1 MRIDSHHH
9 FWKYDASEYAWIN
22 DSMSIL
28 KRDFG
33 PGDLALICKATGVD
47 GVVSVQ
53 ASQSL
58 LETERLIRYAETE
71 SLVQA
76 VVGWVPLASSGV
88 ASELEKLA
96 MSPWLKGVRHVV
108 QDESDPEFL
117 MGTAFNEGI
126 RRLREFKLS
135 YDLLIYPWQLPA
147 TIKFVDMHPEQPFV
161 LDHIAK
167 PAIDSSKY
175 DADWEK
181 YVRELAKREHVIGC
195 KFSGIVTE
203 VRDAQWSVDLLRP
216 YWNVVLEAFGP
227 ERLMFGSD
235 WPVILLRSEY
245 SRWVAAVEELVSEL
259 SVDQQAAFW
268 SGNVKRVYRLA
279 STGH

>member
-1 MRIDSHHH
+1 MN
-9 FWKYDASEYAWIN
+9 A
-22 DSMSIL
+22 L

-33 PGDLALICKATGVD
+33 PAELKPLCEASSVD

-71 SLVQA
+71 SLVQG
-76 VVGWVPLASSGV
+76 VIGWVPLASNGV
-88 ASELEKLA
+88 GMDLERLA

-117 MGTAFNEGI
+117 MGGAFNEGI
-126 RRLREFKLS
+126 RWLRQFKLS

-147 TIKFVDMHPEQPFV
+147 TIKFVDMHPEQPFI

-167 PAIDSSKY
+167 PAIDSAKY
-175 DADWEK
+175 DSDWEK
-181 YVRELAKREHVIGC
+181 NIRELAKRGHVLGC

-203 VRDAQWSVDLLRP
+203 VRDAEWSVELLRP
-216 YWNVVLEAFGP
+216 YWNVALEAFGP

-245 SRWVAAVEELVSEL
+245 AQWVQAVEELTREL
-259 SVDQQAAFW
+259 SPAEQGAFW
-268 SGNVKRVYRLA
+268 SGNVQRAYRL
-279 STGH
+279 TN

>member
-22 DSMSIL
+22 DSMSVL

-33 PGDLALICKATGVD
+33 PRELKPLCEATLVD

-58 LETERLIRYAETE
+58 IETERLIRFAETE
-71 SLVQA
+71 SLVQG

-88 ASELEKLA
+88 GMELEKLV

-117 MGTAFNEGI
+117 MGVAFNEGI
-126 RRLREFKLS
+126 RRLRDFKLS

-147 TIKFVDMHPEQPFV
+147 TIQFVDMHPEQPFV

-167 PAIDSSKY
+167 PAINSAKFDSG
-175 DADWEK
+175 WESNI
-181 YVRELAKREHVIGC
+181 RELAKRPHVIGC

-216 YWNVVLEAFGP
+216 YWTVALEAFGP

-245 SRWVAAVEELVSEL
+245 NRWVQSVEELSRDL
-259 SVDQQAAFW
+259 SAAEQAAFW
-268 SGNVKRVYRLA
+268 SGNVQRAYRLA
-279 STGH
+279 M

>member
-22 DSMSIL
+22 DSMSVL
-28 KRDFG
+28 KRDYG
-33 PGDLALICKATGVD
+33 PSELKPLCAATGLD

-71 SLVQA
+71 SLVQG

-88 ASELEKLA
+88 GEDLDRLA

-108 QDESDPEFL
+108 QDEADPEFL
-117 MGTAFNEGI
+117 MGEAFNAGI
-126 RRLREFKLS
+126 RRLMRLKLT

-167 PAIDSSKY
+167 PEINSTQSASN
-175 DADWEK
+175 WETHL
-181 YVRELAKREHVIGC
+181 RELAKREHVIAC

-203 VRDAQWSVDLLRP
+203 VRDAQWSVDLLQP
-216 YWNVVLEAFGP
+216 YWNVALEAFGP
-227 ERLMFGSD
+227 QRLMFGSD
-235 WPVILLRSEY
+235 WPVILLRSDY
-245 SRWVAAVEELVSEL
+245 ARWVQAVEQLTRNLTTTE
-259 SVDQQAAFW
+259 QAAFW
-268 SGNVKRVYRLA
+268 SGNVQRAYRLA
-279 STGH
+279 T

>member
-9 FWKYDASEYAWIN
+9 FWKYDAGEYAWIN
-22 DSMSIL
+22 DSMSVL

-33 PGDLALICKATGVD
+33 PWELAPLCESTGVA

-58 LETERLIRYAETE
+58 QETERLICFAETE
-71 SLVQA
+71 
-76 VVGWVPLASSGV
+76 PLASSGV
-88 ASELEKLA
+88 STHLERLA

-117 MGTAFNEGI
+117 LGTAFNDGI
-126 RRLREFKLS
+126 RQLVSFQLA
-135 YDLLIYPWQLPA
+135 YDILIYPWQLPA
-147 TIKFVDMHPEQPFV
+147 TLQFVDRHPQQPFI

-167 PAIDSSKY
+167 PAIEAAHY
-175 DADWEK
+175 DRDWESNI
-181 YVRELAKREHVIGC
+181 RALAKREQVIAC

-203 VRDAQWSVDLLRP
+203 VRDAAWSVDLLRP
-216 YWNVVLEAFGP
+216 YWNAALDAFGP

-235 WPVILLRSEY
+235 WPVLLLRSDY
-245 SRWVAAVEELVSEL
+245 VRWVRAVEELTKPL
-259 SVDQQAAFW
+259 SPAEQNAFW
-268 SGNVKRVYRLA
+268 SGNARRVYRLD
-279 STGH
+279 

>member
-22 DSMSIL
+22 DSMSVL

-33 PGDLALICKATGVD
+33 PAELAPLCKTTGVD

-58 LETERLIRYAETE
+58 LETERLIRFAETE
-71 SLVQA
+71 SLVQG
-76 VVGWVPLASSGV
+76 VIGWVPLASSSVGI
-88 ASELEKLA
+88 ELESLT
-96 MSPWLKGVRHVV
+96 MSAWLKGVRHVV
-108 QDESDPEFL
+108 QDEPDPEFL
-117 MGTAFNEGI
+117 MGVAFNEGI

-147 TIKFVDMHPEQPFV
+147 TIKFVDMHPQQPFV

-167 PAIDSSKY
+167 PAIYSAQYDSE
-175 DADWEK
+175 WERNI
-181 YVRELAKREHVIGC
+181 RELAKRQHVIGC

-216 YWNVVLEAFGP
+216 YWSVALEAFGP

-235 WPVILLRSEY
+235 WPVILLRSDY
-245 SRWVAAVEELVSEL
+245 AGWVGAVEELTREL
-259 SVDQQAAFW
+259 STDQQTAFW
-268 SGNVKRVYRLA
+268 SGNVQRVYRL
-279 STGH
+279 GK

>member
-9 FWKYDASEYAWIN
+9 FWKYDPSEYAWIN
-22 DSMSIL
+22 NSMSVL

-33 PGDLALICKATGVD
+33 PSDLAPLCKATGVD
-47 GVVSVQ
+47 AVVSVQ

-58 LETERLIRYAETE
+58 LETERLIRFAETE
-71 SLVQA
+71 SLVQG
-76 VVGWVPLASSGV
+76 VIGWVPLASSGV
-88 ASELEKLA
+88 GTELERLA

-117 MGTAFNEGI
+117 MGPAFNEGI

-135 YDLLIYPWQLPA
+135 YDLLIFPWQLPA

-167 PAIDSSKY
+167 PAINSAQYDSE
-175 DADWEK
+175 WEK
-181 YVRELAKREHVIGC
+181 NIRELAKRDHVIGC

-203 VRDAQWSVDLLRP
+203 VRDAAWSVDLLRP
-216 YWNVVLEAFGP
+216 YWDVVMEAFGP
-227 ERLMFGSD
+227 ERLMYGSD
-235 WPVILLRSEY
+235 WPVLLLRSEY
-245 SRWVAAVEELVSEL
+245 ARWVEAVETLIRPL
-259 SVDQQAAFW
+259 SSDQQAAIW
-268 SGNVKRVYRLA
+268 SGNVQRAYRLNV
-279 STGH
+279 

>member
-22 DSMSIL
+22 DSMSVL

-33 PGDLALICKATGVD
+33 PAELTPLCEATGVD

-71 SLVQA
+71 SLVQG
-76 VVGWVPLASSGV
+76 VIGWVPLASNGV
-88 ASELEKLA
+88 GTDLQRIA

-117 MGTAFNEGI
+117 MGGAFNEGI

-147 TIKFVDMHPEQPFV
+147 TIKFVDMHGEQPFV

-167 PAIDSSKY
+167 PAINSLKY
-175 DADWEK
+175 DTDWENNLCS
-181 YVRELAKREHVIGC
+181 LAKRQQVIGC

-216 YWNVVLEAFGP
+216 SWNVALEAFGP

-245 SRWVAAVEELVSEL
+245 LRWVEAVEELTSEL
-259 SVDQQAAFW
+259 SATEQEAFW
-268 SGNVKRVYRLA
+268 SGNVQRVYRLA
-279 STGH
+279 K

>member
-9 FWKYDASEYAWIN
+9 FWNYDASEYAWIN
-22 DSMSIL
+22 DSMGVL

-33 PGDLALICKATGVD
+33 PTELASLCAATGVQ

-58 LETERLIRYAETE
+58 LETKRLIHYAETE
-71 SLVQA
+71 PLVQG
-76 VVGWVPLASSGV
+76 VVGWVPLASRGV
-88 ASELEKLA
+88 GMDLESLA

-117 MGTAFNEGI
+117 MGEAFNEGI

-147 TIKFVDMHPEQPFV
+147 TIKFVDMHPEQLFV

-167 PAIDSSKY
+167 PAIDSAQY
-175 DADWEK
+175 DFKWETNI
-181 YVRELAKREHVIGC
+181 RELAKREHVIAC

-216 YWNVVLEAFGP
+216 YWKVALEAFGP
-227 ERLMFGSD
+227 SRLMFGSD
-235 WPVILLRSEY
+235 WPVILLRTEY
-245 SRWVAAVEELVSEL
+245 ARWVEAVVELAHELSAVEQL
-259 SVDQQAAFW
+259 AFW
-268 SGNVKRVYRLA
+268 SGNAQRAYRL
-279 STGH
+279 TE

>member
-9 FWKYDASEYAWIN
+9 FWKYDANEYAWIN
-22 DSMSIL
+22 DAMSVL

-33 PGDLALICKATGVD
+33 PTELAPLCKATGVD

-58 LETERLIRYAETE
+58 LETERLIRFAETE
-71 SLVQA
+71 SLVSG

-88 ASELEKLA
+88 GAELEKLA
-96 MSPWLKGVRHVV
+96 LSPWLKGVRHVV

-117 MGTAFNEGI
+117 LHTAFNAGI
-126 RRLREFKLS
+126 RRLREFNLS

-147 TIKFVDMHPEQPFV
+147 TIKFVDMHPEQPFI

-167 PAIDSSKY
+167 PAIEGSKY
-175 DADWEK
+175 DAEWEANI
-181 YVRELAKREHVIGC
+181 RELAKREQVLGC

-203 VRDAQWSVDLLRP
+203 VRDADWSADLLRP
-216 YWNVVLEAFGP
+216 YWNVVLDAFGA

-235 WPVILLRSEY
+235 WPVILLRSAY
-245 SRWVAAVEELVSEL
+245 ATWVAAVEALTSEL
-259 SVDQQAAFW
+259 SAEQQAAFW
-268 SGNVKRVYRLA
+268 SENVRRVYRLA
-279 STGH
+279 

>member
-22 DSMSIL
+22 DSMSVL

-33 PGDLALICKATGVD
+33 PAELTAVCEATGVD

-58 LETERLIRYAETE
+58 LETERLIRFAETE
-71 SLVQA
+71 SLVQG
-76 VVGWVPLASSGV
+76 VIGWVPLASSSVGTD
-88 ASELEKLA
+88 LERLV

-108 QDESDPEFL
+108 QDETDPEFL
-117 MGTAFNEGI
+117 MGLAFNEGI

-147 TIKFVDMHPEQPFV
+147 TIKFVDMHPDQPFV

-167 PAIDSSKY
+167 PAINGSKFDSS
-175 DADWEK
+175 WETHIC
-181 YVRELAKREHVIGC
+181 ELAKRQHVVGC

-203 VRDAQWSVDLLRP
+203 VRDAQWSVELLKP
-216 YWNVVLEAFGP
+216 YWNVALGAFGP

-245 SRWVAAVEELVSEL
+245 ARWMKAVEELTREL
-259 SVDQQAAFW
+259 SINEQAAFW
-268 SGNVKRVYRLA
+268 SGNVQRAYRLA
-279 STGH
+279 K

>member
-9 FWKYDASEYAWIN
+9 FWKYDANEYAWIS
-22 DSMSIL
+22 DSMSVL

-33 PGDLALICKATGVD
+33 PAELAPLCKATGVD

-58 LETERLIRYAETE
+58 QETERLIKIAETE
-71 SLVQA
+71 SLVQG
-76 VVGWVPLASSGV
+76 VIGWVPLASSGV
-88 ASELEKLA
+88 GMELEKLS

-117 MGTAFNEGI
+117 MGAAFNKGI
-126 RRLREFKLS
+126 QRLKDFKLS
-135 YDLLIYPWQLPA
+135 YDLLIFPWQLPA
-147 TIKFVDMHPEQPFV
+147 TIKFVDMHPDQPFV

-167 PAIDSSKY
+167 PAIDSTKY
-175 DADWEK
+175 DSEWEK
-181 YVRELAKREHVIGC
+181 NFRELAKREHVIGC

-203 VRDAQWSVDLLRP
+203 VRDATWSVDLLQP
-216 YWNVVLEAFGP
+216 YWNVALEAFGS
-227 ERLMFGSD
+227 ERLMYGSD

-245 SRWVAAVEELVSEL
+245 TRWVEAVEQLTSKL
-259 SVDQQAAFW
+259 SPTQQAAFW
-268 SGNVKRVYRLA
+268 SGNVQRVYRLA
-279 STGH
+279 K

>member
-9 FWKYDASEYAWIN
+9 FWKYDASEYAWIT
-22 DSMSIL
+22 DSMSVL

-33 PGDLALICKATGVD
+33 PSELEPLCEATGVD

-53 ASQSL
+53 ASQTL
-58 LETERLIRYAETE
+58 LETERLIRFAETE
-71 SLVQA
+71 SLVKG

-88 ASELEKLA
+88 GMDLEQLA

-117 MGTAFNEGI
+117 MGGPFNEGI
-126 RRLREFKLS
+126 RRLREFGLS
-135 YDLLIYPWQLPA
+135 YDLLIFPWQIPA
-147 TIKFVDMHPEQPFV
+147 TIKFVDRHPEQLFV

-167 PAIDSSKY
+167 PAIHSAKY
-175 DADWEK
+175 DSDWETNI
-181 YVRELAKREHVIGC
+181 RELAKRQHLIGC

-203 VRDAQWSVDLLRP
+203 VRDMQWSVELLRP
-216 YWNVVLEAFGP
+216 YWDVVLEAFGP
-227 ERLMFGSD
+227 QRLMFGSD

-245 SRWVAAVEELVSEL
+245 QRWASAVEELTREL
-259 SVDQQAAFW
+259 TAVEQDAFW
-268 SGNVKRVYRLA
+268 SANARRVYRLA
-279 STGH
+279 E

>member
-9 FWKYDASEYAWIN
+9 FWKYDPSEYAWIN
-22 DSMSIL
+22 ESMSVL

-33 PGDLALICKATGVD
+33 PADLKPICDSNQVV

-58 LETERLIRYAETE
+58 LETERLIRFAETE
-71 SLVQA
+71 ELVQG
-76 VVGWVPLASSGV
+76 VVGWVPLASKGV
-88 ASELEKLA
+88 GMDLEKLA

-108 QDESDPEFL
+108 QDETDPEFL
-117 MGTAFNEGI
+117 SGTAFNDGI
-126 RRLREFKLS
+126 RRLQTFSLT

-147 TIKFVDMHPEQPFV
+147 SIQFVDQHPEQPFV

-167 PAIDSSKY
+167 PAIDSKKF
-175 DADWEK
+175 DAEWEQNI
-181 YVRELAKREHVIGC
+181 RELAKRPNVIGC

-203 VRDAQWSVDLLRP
+203 VRDAQWSTELLRP
-216 YWNVVLEAFGP
+216 YWEVAMDAFGTT
-227 ERLMFGSD
+227 RLMFGSD

-245 SRWVAAVEELVSEL
+245 TRWVQCVEELTSGL
-259 SVDQQAAFW
+259 STDEQTAFW
-268 SGNVKRVYRLA
+268 TANAKRVYRLA
-279 STGH
+279 I